1 MPRRK
6 STGTKKTAG
15 QKADFVSN
23 KLHLLTNFAALW
35 RQAID
40 CGTQTE
46 FYNKITTLAVSR
58 WGYHQDYSVVT
69 DDADK
74 EDDIPSKF
82 SLVEADNN
90 NNNNESNNLS
100 AEEAERRQDIYKK
113 LRTVSDILNC
123 HLTSALMDSSE
134 TFPMVSSEL
143 QARTNNKRF
152 HPKHLGKFY
161 GSTLPFQRVET
172 SL

>member
-6 STGTKKTAG
+6 SAGTKKTAG
-15 QKADFVSN
+15 RKADFVGN
-23 KLHLLTNFAALW
+23 KLRLLTNFAALW

-69 DDADK
+69 DDADE
-74 EDDIPSKF
+74 EDDIPSEF
-82 SLVEADNN
+82 SLVEADDDDD
-90 NNNNESNNLS
+90 ESDNLS

-123 HLTSALMDSSE
+123 HLTSVLMDSSE
-134 TFPMVSSEL
+134 TFPMLLSEL

-161 GSTLPFQRVET
+161 GSTLPFQHVET